1 MSAPILNKDN
11 VLNDKNII
19 LNDDIIF
26 EVIEQLKNDSFSSF
40 NCLLVNKR
48 WCRIVVSILWKNPF
62 RLCKSKKGYHLIVKA
77 YITHFDKEDRNIF
90 NALLSRDQ
98 NDCMLND
105 HDY

>member
-1 MSAPILNKDN
+1 MSAPILNEDN
-11 VLNDKNII
+11 VLNDENYHII

-62 RLCKSKKGYHLIVKA
+62 RFLPKSCPWSLQHISEQTKGKA
-77 YITHFDKEDRNIF
+77 HTWNRKSQRYNPSSCSAGAER
-90 NALLSRDQ
+90 
-98 NDCMLND
+98 
-105 HDY
+105 